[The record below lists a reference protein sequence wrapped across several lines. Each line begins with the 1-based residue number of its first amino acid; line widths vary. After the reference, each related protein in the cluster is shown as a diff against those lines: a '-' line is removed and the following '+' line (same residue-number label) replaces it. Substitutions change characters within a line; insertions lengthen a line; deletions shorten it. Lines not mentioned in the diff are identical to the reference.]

1 MHRSHLHRYH
11 PHYKVGESFPC
22 ICSITTQ
29 TQMSSLLFS
38 FVGTPTP
45 VVVQKRRQRIIR
57 ASSFRSFP
65 SFSVLDESSSF
76 SKQNKSNTENHTRVA
91 GERTNS
97 MMIRKRNNS
106 NSNNDNKILK
116 RSLVLVQ
123 TVLVLLSSSSF
134 NAYALEAN
142 EQTESNA
149 FVQTLLQKTE
159 EKREERQKERV
170 LEYSKKNFKD
180 YLAFVDNG
188 RTAKTENDVKI
199 KEWLEKNK

>member
-1 MHRSHLHRYH
+1 
-11 PHYKVGESFPC
+11 
-22 ICSITTQ
+22 
-29 TQMSSLLFS
+29 MSSLLFS
-38 FVGTPTP
+38 SVGTPTP

-57 ASSFRSFP
+57 AHSSFRSFP

-76 SKQNKSNTENHTRVA
+76 STQNKSNTENHTCVA
-91 GERTNS
+91 GGERTETK
-97 MMIRKRNNS
+97 MFRKRNNS

-116 RSLVLVQ
+116 SVLLVQ
-123 TVLVLLSSSSF
+123 TVLVLLSTSSI
-134 NAYALEAN
+134 NAHALEAN

-180 YLAFVDNG
+180 YLTFVDNG

>member
-1 MHRSHLHRYH
+1 
-11 PHYKVGESFPC
+11 
-22 ICSITTQ
+22 
-29 TQMSSLLFS
+29 MSSLLFS

-57 ASSFRSFP
+57 AHSSFRSFP
-65 SFSVLDESSSF
+65 SFSVLDETASF
-76 SKQNKSNTENHTRVA
+76 STQNKSNTETRVA

-116 RSLVLVQ
+116 SVLLVQ
-123 TVLVLLSSSSF
+123 TVLVLLSTSSI
-134 NAYALEAN
+134 NAHALEAN

>member
-1 MHRSHLHRYH
+1 
-11 PHYKVGESFPC
+11 
-22 ICSITTQ
+22 
-29 TQMSSLLFS
+29 MSSLLFS
-38 FVGTPTP
+38 SVGTPTP

-57 ASSFRSFP
+57 AHSSFRSFP
-65 SFSVLDESSSF
+65 SFSVLDETASF
-76 SKQNKSNTENHTRVA
+76 STQNKSNTEKPTCVA
-91 GERTNS
+91 GGERTNS
-97 MMIRKRNNS
+97 MMFRKRNNS

-116 RSLVLVQ
+116 SVLLVQ
-123 TVLVLLSSSSF
+123 TVLVLLSTSSI
-134 NAYALEAN
+134 NAHALEAN

>member
-1 MHRSHLHRYH
+1 
-11 PHYKVGESFPC
+11 
-22 ICSITTQ
+22 
-29 TQMSSLLFS
+29 MSSLLFS
-38 FVGTPTP
+38 PVGTPTP

-76 SKQNKSNTENHTRVA
+76 SKQNKSNTENHKTRVA

-97 MMIRKRNNS
+97 MMIRKRNNI

-123 TVLVLLSSSSF
+123 TVLVLLSTSSF

-180 YLAFVDNG
+180 YLAFVRG
-188 RTAKTENDVKI
+188 
-199 KEWLEKNK
+199 

>member
-1 MHRSHLHRYH
+1 
-11 PHYKVGESFPC
+11 
-22 ICSITTQ
+22 
-29 TQMSSLLFS
+29 MSSLLFS
-38 FVGTPTP
+38 SVGTPTP

-57 ASSFRSFP
+57 AHSSFRSFP

-76 SKQNKSNTENHTRVA
+76 STQNKSNTEKPTCVA
-91 GERTNS
+91 GERTETK
-97 MMIRKRNNS
+97 MFRKWNNS

-116 RSLVLVQ
+116 SVLVLVQ
-123 TVLVLLSSSSF
+123 TVLVLLSTSSI
-134 NAYALEAN
+134 AHALEAN

>member
-1 MHRSHLHRYH
+1 
-11 PHYKVGESFPC
+11 
-22 ICSITTQ
+22 
-29 TQMSSLLFS
+29 
-38 FVGTPTP
+38 
-45 VVVQKRRQRIIR
+45 
-57 ASSFRSFP
+57 
-65 SFSVLDESSSF
+65 
-76 SKQNKSNTENHTRVA
+76 
-91 GERTNS
+91 

-116 RSLVLVQ
+116 SVLLVQ
-123 TVLVLLSSSSF
+123 TVLVLLSTSSI
-134 NAYALEAN
+134 NAHALEAN

>member
-1 MHRSHLHRYH
+1 
-11 PHYKVGESFPC
+11 
-22 ICSITTQ
+22 
-29 TQMSSLLFS
+29 MSSLLFS
-38 FVGTPTP
+38 SVGTPTP

-57 ASSFRSFP
+57 AHSSFRSFP

-76 SKQNKSNTENHTRVA
+76 STQNKSNTEKPTKCVA
-91 GERTNS
+91 GGERTNS
-97 MMIRKRNNS
+97 MMFRKRNNS

-116 RSLVLVQ
+116 SVLLVQ
-123 TVLVLLSSSSF
+123 TVLVLLSTSSI
-134 NAYALEAN
+134 NAHALEAN

-180 YLAFVDNG
+180 YLSFVDNG

>member
-1 MHRSHLHRYH
+1 
-11 PHYKVGESFPC
+11 
-22 ICSITTQ
+22 
-29 TQMSSLLFS
+29 MSSLLFS
-38 FVGTPTP
+38 SVGTPTP

-57 ASSFRSFP
+57 AHSSFRAFP

-91 GERTNS
+91 GERTETK
-97 MMIRKRNNS
+97 MFRKRNNS

-116 RSLVLVQ
+116 SVLLVQ
-123 TVLVLLSSSSF
+123 TVLVLLSTSSI
-134 NAYALEAN
+134 AHALEAN

-180 YLAFVDNG
+180 YLAFVENG

-199 KEWLEKNK
+199 KEWLEKNKWELY

>member
-1 MHRSHLHRYH
+1 
-11 PHYKVGESFPC
+11 
-22 ICSITTQ
+22 
-29 TQMSSLLFS
+29 MSSLLFS
-38 FVGTPTP
+38 SVGTPTP

-57 ASSFRSFP
+57 AHSSFRSFP
-65 SFSVLDESSSF
+65 SFSVLDETASF
-76 SKQNKSNTENHTRVA
+76 STQNKSNTEKPTCVAA

-116 RSLVLVQ
+116 SVLLVQ
-123 TVLVLLSSSSF
+123 TVLVLLSTSSI
-134 NAYALEAN
+134 NAHALEAN

-180 YLAFVDNG
+180 YLSFVDNG
-188 RTAKTENDVKI
+188 KTAKTENDVKI

>member
-1 MHRSHLHRYH
+1 
-11 PHYKVGESFPC
+11 
-22 ICSITTQ
+22 
-29 TQMSSLLFS
+29 MSSLLFS
-38 FVGTPTP
+38 SVGTPTP

-57 ASSFRSFP
+57 AHSSFRAFP

-76 SKQNKSNTENHTRVA
+76 STQNKSNTENLTRVA
-91 GERTNS
+91 GGERTNS
-97 MMIRKRNNS
+97 MMFRKRNNS

-116 RSLVLVQ
+116 SVLVLVQ
-123 TVLVLLSSSSF
+123 TVLVLLSTSSI
-134 NAYALEAN
+134 AHALEAN

>member
-1 MHRSHLHRYH
+1 
-11 PHYKVGESFPC
+11 
-22 ICSITTQ
+22 
-29 TQMSSLLFS
+29 MSSLLFS
-38 FVGTPTP
+38 PVGTPTP

-57 ASSFRSFP
+57 AYSSFRSFP
-65 SFSVLDESSSF
+65 SFSVLDESSSL
-76 SKQNKSNTENHTRVA
+76 SKQNKSNEKQTCVA

-97 MMIRKRNNS
+97 MMIRKRNNI

-116 RSLVLVQ
+116 RSLVLAQ
-123 TVLVLLSSSSF
+123 TVLVLLSSS
-134 NAYALEAN
+134 NYAYALEAN

-149 FVQTLLQKTE
+149 LVQTLLQKTE

>member
-1 MHRSHLHRYH
+1 
-11 PHYKVGESFPC
+11 
-22 ICSITTQ
+22 
-29 TQMSSLLFS
+29 
-38 FVGTPTP
+38 
-45 VVVQKRRQRIIR
+45 
-57 ASSFRSFP
+57 
-65 SFSVLDESSSF
+65 
-76 SKQNKSNTENHTRVA
+76 
-91 GERTNS
+91 
-97 MMIRKRNNS
+97 MMFRKRNNS

-116 RSLVLVQ
+116 SVLLVQ
-123 TVLVLLSSSSF
+123 TVLVLLSTSSI
-134 NAYALEAN
+134 AHALEAN

>member
-1 MHRSHLHRYH
+1 
-11 PHYKVGESFPC
+11 
-22 ICSITTQ
+22 
-29 TQMSSLLFS
+29 MSSLLFS
-38 FVGTPTP
+38 SVGTPTP

-57 ASSFRSFP
+57 AHSSFRSFP

-76 SKQNKSNTENHTRVA
+76 STQNKSNTENLTRVA

-97 MMIRKRNNS
+97 MMFRKRNNS

-116 RSLVLVQ
+116 SVLLVQ
-123 TVLVLLSSSSF
+123 TVLVLLSTSSI
-134 NAYALEAN
+134 NAHALEAN

>member
-1 MHRSHLHRYH
+1 MGLQH
-11 PHYKVGESFPC
+11 
-22 ICSITTQ
+22 

-38 FVGTPTP
+38 SVGTLTP

-57 ASSFRSFP
+57 AHSSFRSFP

-76 SKQNKSNTENHTRVA
+76 STQNKSNTENHTKRVA

-123 TVLVLLSSSSF
+123 TVLVLLSTSS
-134 NAYALEAN
+134 
-142 EQTESNA
+142 
-149 FVQTLLQKTE
+149 
-159 EKREERQKERV
+159 
-170 LEYSKKNFKD
+170 
-180 YLAFVDNG
+180 
-188 RTAKTENDVKI
+188 I
-199 KEWLEKNK
+199 

>member
-1 MHRSHLHRYH
+1 
-11 PHYKVGESFPC
+11 
-22 ICSITTQ
+22 
-29 TQMSSLLFS
+29 
-38 FVGTPTP
+38 
-45 VVVQKRRQRIIR
+45 
-57 ASSFRSFP
+57 
-65 SFSVLDESSSF
+65 
-76 SKQNKSNTENHTRVA
+76 
-91 GERTNS
+91 
-97 MMIRKRNNS
+97 MMIRKRNNI

-116 RSLVLVQ
+116 RSLVLAQ
-123 TVLVLLSSSSF
+123 TVLVLLSPS
-134 NAYALEAN
+134 NYAYALEAN

-149 FVQTLLQKTE
+149 LVQTLLQKTE

>member
-1 MHRSHLHRYH
+1 
-11 PHYKVGESFPC
+11 
-22 ICSITTQ
+22 
-29 TQMSSLLFS
+29 MSSLLFS
-38 FVGTPTP
+38 SVGTPTP

-57 ASSFRSFP
+57 AHSSFRSFP
-65 SFSVLDESSSF
+65 SFSVLDETASF
-76 SKQNKSNTENHTRVA
+76 STQNKSNTEKRVA

-116 RSLVLVQ
+116 SVLLVQ
-123 TVLVLLSSSSF
+123 TVLVLLSTSSI
-134 NAYALEAN
+134 NAHALEAN

-180 YLAFVDNG
+180 YLSFVDNG
-188 RTAKTENDVKI
+188 KTAKTENDVKI

>member
-1 MHRSHLHRYH
+1 
-11 PHYKVGESFPC
+11 
-22 ICSITTQ
+22 
-29 TQMSSLLFS
+29 MSSLLFS
-38 FVGTPTP
+38 SVGTPTP

-57 ASSFRSFP
+57 AHSSFRSFP
-65 SFSVLDESSSF
+65 SFSVLDETASF
-76 SKQNKSNTENHTRVA
+76 STQNKSNTEKPTCVA
-91 GERTNS
+91 GGERTNS
-97 MMIRKRNNS
+97 MMFRKRNNS

-116 RSLVLVQ
+116 SVLLVQ
-123 TVLVLLSSSSF
+123 TVLVLLSTSSF
-134 NAYALEAN
+134 NAHALEAN

>member
-1 MHRSHLHRYH
+1 
-11 PHYKVGESFPC
+11 
-22 ICSITTQ
+22 
-29 TQMSSLLFS
+29 MSSLLFS
-38 FVGTPTP
+38 SVGTPTP

-57 ASSFRSFP
+57 AHSSFRSFP
-65 SFSVLDESSSF
+65 SFSVLDETASF
-76 SKQNKSNTENHTRVA
+76 STQNKSNTENLKTRVAA

-97 MMIRKRNNS
+97 MMFRKRNNS

-116 RSLVLVQ
+116 SVLVLVQ
-123 TVLVLLSSSSF
+123 TVLVLLSTSSI
-134 NAYALEAN
+134 NAHALEAN

-180 YLAFVDNG
+180 YLSFVDNG

>member
-76 SKQNKSNTENHTRVA
+76 SKQNKSNTETRVA

-123 TVLVLLSSSSF
+123 TVLVLLSTSSI
-134 NAYALEAN
+134 NAHALEAN

>member
-1 MHRSHLHRYH
+1 M
-11 PHYKVGESFPC
+11 F
-22 ICSITTQ
+22 
-29 TQMSSLLFS
+29 
-38 FVGTPTP
+38 
-45 VVVQKRRQRIIR
+45 
-57 ASSFRSFP
+57 
-65 SFSVLDESSSF
+65 
-76 SKQNKSNTENHTRVA
+76 
-91 GERTNS
+91 
-97 MMIRKRNNS
+97 RKRNNS

-116 RSLVLVQ
+116 SVLVLVQ
-123 TVLVLLSSSSF
+123 TVLVLLSTSSI
-134 NAYALEAN
+134 NAHALEAN
-142 EQTESNA
+142 EQTESRYS

>member
-1 MHRSHLHRYH
+1 
-11 PHYKVGESFPC
+11 
-22 ICSITTQ
+22 
-29 TQMSSLLFS
+29 MSSLLFS
-38 FVGTPTP
+38 SVGTSTP

-57 ASSFRSFP
+57 AHSSFRAFP

-76 SKQNKSNTENHTRVA
+76 STQNKSNTENLTRVA
-91 GERTNS
+91 GERTETK
-97 MMIRKRNNS
+97 MFRKRNNS

-116 RSLVLVQ
+116 SVLLVQ
-123 TVLVLLSSSSF
+123 TVLVLLSTSSI
-134 NAYALEAN
+134 AHALEAN

-180 YLAFVDNG
+180 YLSFVDNG

>member
-1 MHRSHLHRYH
+1 
-11 PHYKVGESFPC
+11 
-22 ICSITTQ
+22 
-29 TQMSSLLFS
+29 
-38 FVGTPTP
+38 
-45 VVVQKRRQRIIR
+45 
-57 ASSFRSFP
+57 
-65 SFSVLDESSSF
+65 
-76 SKQNKSNTENHTRVA
+76 
-91 GERTNS
+91 

-123 TVLVLLSSSSF
+123 TVLVLLSTSSI
-134 NAYALEAN
+134 AYALEAN

>member
-1 MHRSHLHRYH
+1 
-11 PHYKVGESFPC
+11 
-22 ICSITTQ
+22 
-29 TQMSSLLFS
+29 MSSLLFS
-38 FVGTPTP
+38 SVGTPTP

-57 ASSFRSFP
+57 AHSSFRSFP
-65 SFSVLDESSSF
+65 SFSVLDETASF
-76 SKQNKSNTENHTRVA
+76 STQNKSNTEKLTRVAA

-97 MMIRKRNNS
+97 MMFRKRNNS

-116 RSLVLVQ
+116 SVLLVQ
-123 TVLVLLSSSSF
+123 TVLVLLSTSSI
-134 NAYALEAN
+134 AHALEAN

>member
-1 MHRSHLHRYH
+1 
-11 PHYKVGESFPC
+11 
-22 ICSITTQ
+22 
-29 TQMSSLLFS
+29 MSSLLFS
-38 FVGTPTP
+38 SVGTPTP

-57 ASSFRSFP
+57 AHSSFRSFP
-65 SFSVLDESSSF
+65 SFSVLDETASF
-76 SKQNKSNTENHTRVA
+76 STQNKSNTENLTRVA
-91 GERTNS
+91 GERTETK
-97 MMIRKRNNS
+97 MFRKRNNS

-116 RSLVLVQ
+116 SVLLVQ
-123 TVLVLLSSSSF
+123 TVLVLLSTSSI
-134 NAYALEAN
+134 NAHALEAN

-199 KEWLEKNK
+199 KEWLEKNKWELY

>member
-1 MHRSHLHRYH
+1 
-11 PHYKVGESFPC
+11 
-22 ICSITTQ
+22 
-29 TQMSSLLFS
+29 MSSLLFS
-38 FVGTPTP
+38 SVGTPTP
-45 VVVQKRRQRIIR
+45 VVVQKRRQMIIR
-57 ASSFRSFP
+57 AHSSFRSFP

-76 SKQNKSNTENHTRVA
+76 STQNKSNTETRVA

-116 RSLVLVQ
+116 SVLVLVHS
-123 TVLVLLSSSSF
+123 VLVLLSTSSF
-134 NAYALEAN
+134 NAHALEAN

>member
-1 MHRSHLHRYH
+1 
-11 PHYKVGESFPC
+11 
-22 ICSITTQ
+22 
-29 TQMSSLLFS
+29 MSSLLFS
-38 FVGTPTP
+38 SVGTPTP

-57 ASSFRSFP
+57 AHSSFRSFP
-65 SFSVLDESSSF
+65 SFSVLDETASF
-76 SKQNKSNTENHTRVA
+76 SKQNKSNNFQHTCVA

-123 TVLVLLSSSSF
+123 TVLVLLSTSSI
-134 NAYALEAN
+134 NAHALEAN

-170 LEYSKKNFKD
+170 LEYSKKNFKE